1 MTNPGNADGTP
12 PAEGQPGP
20 SETGADDLAREPTGG
35 ADPTASEHT
44 PDQPTAADQAAD
56 QAGDRPDEQAF
67 DGSWAAAGETA
78 PAYGESPP
86 AGFAPLDYPG
96 AGTEPYQPSGY
107 PAPPPGAQYPPPYP
121 PGPQQPGPQ
130 QPGYGYPAP
139 PPYDAPRYPTPPYD
153 PAQPPQ
159 FGAGQFGAAGHGAGQ
174 FGAGQ
179 FGAGQFGAAGYPDP
193 NQPGYPGY
201 YGYPQ
206 GYSQGYTQPPSTNT
220 LSIWSL
226 VISLISIPLLCSGLL
241 SFLAP
246 PAAIAGIVL
255 GSLGLNQIKNTGEN
269 GRALAI
275 GGIVAGA
282 AVLVMVVV
290 IILMIM
296 LAAAAGA

>member
-96 AGTEPYQPSGY
+96 AGAGTEPYQPSGY

-121 PGPQQPGPQ
+121 PGPQ

-153 PAQPPQ
+153 PAQPP
-159 FGAGQFGAAGHGAGQ
+159 
-174 FGAGQ
+174 Q

>member
-1 MTNPGNADGTP
+1 
-12 PAEGQPGP
+12 
-20 SETGADDLAREPTGG
+20 
-35 ADPTASEHT
+35 
-44 PDQPTAADQAAD
+44 
-56 QAGDRPDEQAF
+56 
-67 DGSWAAAGETA
+67 
-78 PAYGESPP
+78 
-86 AGFAPLDYPG
+86 
-96 AGTEPYQPSGY
+96 
-107 PAPPPGAQYPPPYP
+107 
-121 PGPQQPGPQ
+121 
-130 QPGYGYPAP
+130 
-139 PPYDAPRYPTPPYD
+139 
-153 PAQPPQ
+153 
-159 FGAGQFGAAGHGAGQ
+159 
-174 FGAGQ
+174 
-179 FGAGQFGAAGYPDP
+179 
-193 NQPGYPGY
+193 
-201 YGYPQ
+201 
-206 GYSQGYTQPPSTNT
+206 